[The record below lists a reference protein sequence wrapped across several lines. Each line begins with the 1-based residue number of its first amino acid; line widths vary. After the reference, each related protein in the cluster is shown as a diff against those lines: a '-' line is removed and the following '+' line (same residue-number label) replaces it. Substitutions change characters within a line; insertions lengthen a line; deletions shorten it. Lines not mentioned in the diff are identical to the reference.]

1 MAPTLPAGAR
11 TPLNQSPH
19 SEAGRPLNE
28 RSQALDLRGGD
39 AASKELQK
47 PEKRGLYNKISV
59 QSPNPLISANNENKG
74 NRLDGL
80 TTRQDR
86 ALKALLD
93 SPSIVAAARK
103 AEVGESTLRLWLRE
117 DENFQAKL
125 RQIREETLSHTTT
138 RLQQEAERALD
149 SVSSLLA
156 SKRRIEAGRA
166 SLIRTVIDFAY
177 RSNAHSDLAGVVRSL
192 ESDRKNRA
200 QDRNDQDHKPDKPE
214 TRQ

>member
-1 MAPTLPAGAR
+1 M
-11 TPLNQSPH
+11 
-19 SEAGRPLNE
+19 
-28 RSQALDLRGGD
+28 
-39 AASKELQK
+39 
-47 PEKRGLYNKISV
+47 ISV
-59 QSPNPLISANNENKG
+59 QSPNPLSSANNENKG

-125 RQIREETLSHTTT
+125 RQVREETLSHTTT

-149 SVSSLLA
+149 SVSRLLA

-192 ESDRKNRA
+192 ESDRKERDQN
-200 QDRNDQDHKPDKPE
+200 RNDQDPSRTSISLQE
-214 TRQ
+214 RV

>member
-1 MAPTLPAGAR
+1 M
-11 TPLNQSPH
+11 
-19 SEAGRPLNE
+19 
-28 RSQALDLRGGD
+28 
-39 AASKELQK
+39 
-47 PEKRGLYNKISV
+47 ISV
-59 QSPNPLISANNENKG
+59 QSPNPLSSANNENKG

-125 RQIREETLSHTTT
+125 RHLREETLSHTTT
-138 RLQQEAERALD
+138 RLQQEAGRAIE
-149 SVSSLLA
+149 SVSGLLA
-156 SKRRIEAGRA
+156 SRRRIEPGRA

-177 RSNAHSDLAGVVRSL
+177 RSNAHSDLAGLVRSL
-192 ESDRKNRA
+192 ESDRKNRT
-200 QDRNDQDHKPDKPE
+200 QDRNNQDHKRDKPE
-214 TRQ
+214 TEL

>member
-1 MAPTLPAGAR
+1 MTEIQEPFESREPKRAPVAPTLSGGANTQLSR
-11 TPLNQSPH
+11 SPH
-19 SEAGRPLNE
+19 SEAGNRLNE
-28 RSQALDLRGGD
+28 PSQALDLPGGD
-39 AASKELQK
+39 PASKELQK
-47 PEKRGLYNKISV
+47 PQKRSFYNMMSV
-59 QSPNPLISANNENKG
+59 QSPNPLKTANNENKG

-177 RSNAHSDLAGVVRSL
+177 RSNAHSDLAGVVR
-192 ESDRKNRA
+192 
-200 QDRNDQDHKPDKPE
+200 
-214 TRQ
+214 T